1 MGSDHT
7 FFMQEEK
14 SEAYEEKQKELHG
27 AKEQSQ
33 QEICSLQERV
43 QQLNS
48 QAEHWE
54 QLHQESEQTLSTC
67 RQELDVCN
75 VELAFFRQNRQQLLS
90 EMKQSRQEIC
100 SLQERVQ
107 QLSSQAEHWEQ
118 FQFVTLESQA
128 AQEKELALLR
138 QDKQKLRSEMKQSQQ
153 EIRSLQEELLQLR
166 AMLSSGSSSTG
177 RASKP
182 RLAKAAFDDAI
193 AELDTPSEES
203 YKDSIL
209 IMQLLRDNLTLW
221 TSDMQGDGEEQ
232 NKEALQDV
240 EDENQ

>member
-1 MGSDHT
+1 MTPDHT

-43 QQLNS
+43 QQLSS

-75 VELAFFRQNRQQLLS
+75 VEMAFFRQNRQQLLS
-90 EMKQSRQEIC
+90 EMKQSR
-100 SLQERVQ
+100 
-107 QLSSQAEHWEQ
+107 
-118 FQFVTLESQA
+118 
-128 AQEKELALLR
+128 
-138 QDKQKLRSEMKQSQQ
+138 Q

>member
-7 FFMQEEK
+7 FFMQEK
-14 SEAYEEKQKELHG
+14 SAAYEEKQKELQS
-27 AKEQSQ
+27 AQEQSR
-33 QEICSLQERV
+33 QEICSLQKSV
-43 QQLNS
+43 KQLS
-48 QAEHWE
+48 RQVEHWE
-54 QLHQESEQTLSTC
+54 QLQQKGEQTLATC
-67 RQELDVCN
+67 RQDLDVCN
-75 VELAFFRQNRQQLLS
+75 VELAFIRQNRQQLLS
-90 EMKQSRQEIC
+90 EMEQSR
-100 SLQERVQ
+100 
-107 QLSSQAEHWEQ
+107 
-118 FQFVTLESQA
+118 
-128 AQEKELALLR
+128 
-138 QDKQKLRSEMKQSQQ
+138 Q

-182 RLAKAAFDDAI
+182 RLRVKVSRLFSRWRCLSSRKSSGTLAKAAFDDAI